1 MSKLLFFV
9 GIVILFI
16 IPATRCIIFNFH
28 YLCFYSVYDFLMY
41 IVKRKWQEVN
51 VGYGITCFIGM
62 FGHGK
67 TLSMTHHVRQLYKKY
82 GDKILIISNYKLV
95 GIPYVELVNFNQL
108 LRLADDH
115 QGYEGYVVCIDEIE
129 AVLSNRSYSSFP
141 LALLSPLCQ
150 QRKLH
155 IKMFVSAQRWAM
167 IDIIF
172 RRITNHV
179 VDCNK
184 FWRLQSMRYYD
195 AWDYENAQNTQL
207 IKPFGAFWWF
217 VRNIDYNSY
226 DTSEQIREDAAEK
239 FISND
244 EKLARIGIDNLVQ
257 ESAIVHKSKK
267 LRRNERRKK

>member
-1 MSKLLFFV
+1 MTKLLIFV
-9 GIVILFI
+9 GIVLVFVL
-16 IPATRCIIFNFH
+16 PSTRCIIFNLH
-28 YLCFYSVYDFLMY
+28 YLCFYTVYDLIMY
-41 IVKRKWQEVN
+41 FVKRKWRDVN
-51 VGYGITCFIGM
+51 VGFGITCFIGM

-115 QGYEGYVVCIDEIE
+115 QGYDGYVVCIDEIE

-195 AWDYENAQNTQL
+195 AWDYENAPNTQL
-207 IKPFGAFWWF
+207 IKPFGARWWF

-226 DTSEQIREDAAEK
+226 DTSEQIREDAAAN

-244 EKLARIGIDNLVQ
+244 ETLSRIGLDTVCNEDLV
-257 ESAIVHKSKK
+257 KRRSKRLK
-267 LRRNERRKK
+267 RKVKR